1 MQNFENNSW
10 IILHQL
16 GNIYEIYGYLTVSTT
31 LLNLNHFWITQAE
44 LCLKG
49 AFVKANFML
58 ATIFLDIYQNPMR
71 KTFIKPSCPKQTK
84 IIEIWNKQW
93 HKFLVS
99 HSLLCLK
106 KVLWQPENFIK
117 PVCGTKKKCENK
129 KTVSPSAL
137 IGIGTTRVKTVFIK
151 LPTYAISISLPVEL
165 LYVTII

>member
-84 IIEIWNKQW
+84 IIEI
-93 HKFLVS
+93 
-99 HSLLCLK
+99 LK
-106 KVLWQPENFIK
+106 
-117 PVCGTKKKCENK
+117 
-129 KTVSPSAL
+129 
-137 IGIGTTRVKTVFIK
+137 
-151 LPTYAISISLPVEL
+151 
-165 LYVTII
+165 